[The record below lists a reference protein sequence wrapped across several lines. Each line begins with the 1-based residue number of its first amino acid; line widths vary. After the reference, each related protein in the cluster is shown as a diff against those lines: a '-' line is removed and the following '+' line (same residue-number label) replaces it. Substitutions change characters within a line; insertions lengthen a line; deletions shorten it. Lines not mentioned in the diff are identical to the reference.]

1 MGLPRFLRTPCAA
14 GARSLG
20 ALVLA
25 VVLGTGVRAAVPKTG
40 GSGLSYAFT
49 TYSIE
54 AGLPNNVIL
63 APVFQTRDGYLWV
76 GTEAGLARFDGVRFT
91 TFRVAFTPGL
101 ADNLIRCFYEDRDG
115 TLWIGTGAGLSRYRA
130 GKFDQVAGI
139 SKAVSA
145 IAADA
150 DGAIWIA
157 TWGQGIWVY
166 AGGSLV
172 SHADDPILPAD
183 KWVTDLDVDSAGRIW
198 IGFRGRGIAV
208 RENGVFHGVAGL
220 GAILP
225 EVNDIAEAPRG
236 TLWFGTSQGLYRYR
250 DGKFQ
255 LYGREQ
261 GFNSADPI
269 TALSVDQFGHLWV
282 ANRSVYLAFEPG
294 SGAFTRVSL
303 PTAGD
308 YSRSVIQDREGTY
321 WIGTAGD
328 GLIRMRASAFRMITP
343 QEGLPKGGVHAVS
356 VDRAG
361 NVWTGVASR
370 GLVEITPDGA
380 MAVTALGTGREAET
394 WAVCATAAGDVW
406 VGERGPLCLYRAGS
420 VQRFPEVRNTRS
432 IFEDRAGA
440 VWFGQWGG
448 GVLRYQNGEFSDMTA
463 RLGLPSGVASAFAEG
478 SRGDFYVGFEQ
489 GGIVKLQGGAK
500 TIYNTANGLPEDQ
513 IRSLYADRDGNLWVG
528 MKRRGLA
535 LLPAAGAH
543 PRWFNPDNLVEPF
556 SDLITAIVEDD
567 QGHLWLG
574 APKGVFWVLKDEIL
588 SQARGEG
595 IHATFHLAGEGEGV
609 NSGRVGFG
617 AQPTASRAPDGTI
630 WFATGAGL
638 LAVQP
643 ADLAVNPVVPV
654 VTIERVTVDGNTT
667 PLGSEVVLP
676 PGARSLSIDYA
687 APSFVQPGRMVF
699 RYRLVGHD
707 HGWVEAENRR
717 TAYYTSLTPGHYQF
731 QVTGANEDGLWNP
744 AFTTLAFTQEPWFY
758 ETWWFYGLVAAG
770 VAGLGAGIFR
780 WRTHALRREN
790 ERLELRISE
799 RTRELVRAKEE
810 AEAATRAKSL
820 FLANM
825 SHEIRTPMNGVI
837 GMTGLLLDTTLD
849 EEQRE
854 YADTV
859 RKSGEALLGIINDV
873 LDFSKIEAGKI
884 ELEKVA
890 FDPRGVVED
899 ALELLADIAQRK
911 KLELGCWVEDHVPEE
926 VLGDPGRFRQILLNL
941 IGNAIKFTEKGE
953 VFVRLSA
960 TPGAA
965 HRTRLRLEIHDTGLG
980 MTPEAQGRLF
990 QSFTQVDSSTTRR
1003 FGGTG
1008 LGLAISKQL
1017 VELMGGRIGV
1027 ESEAGRGSTFWFELV
1042 LDLGAHRVPDNA
1054 ALLAAMATRRVLI
1067 VDDHETNRR
1076 ILVHTLRRWGVRP
1089 QEAVSAA
1096 AGLRQLRDAA
1106 LRFEPFDLAILDF
1119 NMPDL
1124 NGLELAE
1131 AIRAD
1136 PACGGTTLFL
1146 LSSSLLHNE
1155 RARMEQ
1161 LGLAASFQKP
1171 VRQTALLRAL
1181 QKIWAPAGTVAPVA
1195 GAALPRAFSAPLG
1208 RAGRILIVEDNVT
1221 NQTLAR
1227 RMVEKL
1233 GHQGRVVANGREALD
1248 ALEAAGLE
1256 GYDLILMDCQM
1267 PEMDGYEA
1275 TREIRQRETGTGRHT
1290 PIVAM
1295 TANAV
1300 EGERE
1305 HCLAV
1310 GMDDYIAKPVKISVL
1325 VAVLERWMGPDA

>member
-1 MGLPRFLRTPCAA
+1 MGLPCSLRPTRASRASRLGVLALAVLLAA
-14 GARSLG
+14 GARG
-20 ALVLA
+20 AA
-25 VVLGTGVRAAVPKTG
+25 PRPGGT
-40 GSGLSYAFT
+40 GLSYAYT

-54 AGLPNNVIL
+54 AGLPNNVVL

-76 GTEAGLARFDGVRFT
+76 GTEGGLARFDGVRFT
-91 TFRVAFTPGL
+91 TFRVAYTPGL

-115 TLWIGTGAGLSRYRA
+115 TLWIGTGAGLSRYRD

-139 SKAVSA
+139 SKPVSA
-145 IAADA
+145 IGAEAS
-150 DGAIWIA
+150 GAIWIA
-157 TWGQGIWVY
+157 TWGQGLWEY
-166 AGGSLV
+166 AQGNLV
-172 SHADDPILPAD
+172 SHADDPILPSD
-183 KWVTDLDVDSAGRIW
+183 KWVTDLHVDSADRIW
-198 IGFRGRGIAV
+198 IGFRGRGVAV
-208 RENGVFHGVAGL
+208 REKGVFHAVGGP

-225 EVNDIAEAPRG
+225 EVADIAEAPRG

-250 DGKFQ
+250 DGEFQ

-261 GFNSADPI
+261 GFNSNDPI
-269 TALSVDQFGHLWV
+269 TACSVDQFGHLWV
-282 ANRSVYLAFEPG
+282 ANRSVYLAIDPG
-294 SGAFTRVSL
+294 RTAFTRLAL

-308 YSRSVIQDREGTY
+308 YSRSVFQDREGTY

-328 GLIRMRASAFRMITP
+328 GLIRMRSSAFRMITP
-343 QEGLPKGGVHAVS
+343 QEGLPKGGVHSVS
-356 VDRAG
+356 VDRVG

-370 GLVEITPDGA
+370 GLVELAPDGA
-380 MAVTALGTGREAET
+380 TIVTALGTGREAEP
-394 WAVCATAAGDVW
+394 WAVCATAGGDVW
-406 VGERGPLCLYRAGS
+406 VGERGPLCLIHAGAI
-420 VQRFPEVRNTRS
+420 QRFPEVRNTRS
-432 IFEDRAGA
+432 IYEDRTGA

-448 GVLRYQNGEFSDMTA
+448 GVLKFEHGGFSDMTA
-463 RLGLPSGVASAFAEG
+463 QLGLPAGVAAVFAEG
-478 SRGDFYVGFEQ
+478 PQGAFYIGFEQ
-489 GGIVKLQGGAK
+489 GGIVKLQGGTK
-500 TIYNTANGLPEDQ
+500 TLYNAANGLPEDQ
-513 IRSLYADRDGNLWVG
+513 IRSLYPDSEGNLWVG

-543 PRWFNPDNLVEPF
+543 PRWFNPDTLVEPF
-556 SDLITAIVEDD
+556 SDLITAIVEDEA
-567 QGHLWLG
+567 GHLWLG
-574 APKGVFWVLKDEIL
+574 APKGVFWVLKNEIL
-588 SQARGEG
+588 AQARGEG
-595 IHATFHLAGEGEGV
+595 APPTFHLAGEGEGV

-617 AQPTASRAPDGTI
+617 VQPTASRAPDGTI
-630 WFATGAGL
+630 WFATSAGL

-654 VTIERVTVDGNTT
+654 VTIERVTVDGNTAAVA
-667 PLGSEVVLP
+667 PEVILP
-676 PGARSLSIDYA
+676 PGTRSLSIDYA
-687 APSFVQPGRMVF
+687 APSFIQPARMVF

-707 HGWVEAENRR
+707 HGWVEADNRR
-717 TAYYTSLTPGHYQF
+717 TAYYTNLSPGHYKF
-731 QVTGANEDGLWNP
+731 EVTAANEDGLWNP
-744 AFTTLAFTQEPWFY
+744 SFTTLAFAQEPWFY
-758 ETWWFYGLVAAG
+758 ETWWFYGLVIAG
-770 VAGLGAGIFR
+770 VAGVGGGIFR

-810 AEAATRAKSL
+810 AEAATRAKSM

-884 ELEKVA
+884 ELEKVG
-890 FDPRGVVED
+890 FDPRGTVED
-899 ALELLADIAQRK
+899 ALELLADTAQRK
-911 KLELGCWVEDHVPEE
+911 KLELGCWVEDNVPEE
-926 VLGDPGRFRQILLNL
+926 VLGDPGRFRQILINL
-941 IGNAIKFTEKGE
+941 VGNAIKFTEKGE

-960 TPGAA
+960 TPGGAQ
-965 HRTRLRLEIHDTGLG
+965 RVRLRVEIHDTGLG
-980 MTPEAQGRLF
+980 LTPEAQGRLF

-1027 ESEAGRGSTFWFELV
+1027 ESEAGRGSTFWFELI
-1042 LDLGAHRVPDNA
+1042 LDLGSPQAPDNA
-1054 ALLAAMATRRVLI
+1054 ALMAAIATRRVLI

-1076 ILVHTLRRWGVRP
+1076 ILIHTLRRWGVRP
-1089 QEAVSAA
+1089 QEAVSASA
-1096 AGLRQLRDAA
+1096 ALRQLRDAA

-1119 NMPDL
+1119 NMPDM

-1136 PACGGTTLFL
+1136 PACSGTTLFL

-1155 RARMEQ
+1155 RPRIER
-1161 LGLAASFQKP
+1161 LGLMASFQKP

-1181 QKIWAPAGTVAPVA
+1181 QKIWAPAGAVAATA
-1195 GAALPRAFSAPLG
+1195 GAASPRALSVNLG
-1208 RAGRILIVEDNVT
+1208 RSGRILIVEDNVT

-1227 RMVEKL
+1227 KMVEKL
-1233 GHQGRVVANGREALD
+1233 GHRGEVAANGREALAVLD
-1248 ALEAAGLE
+1248 APGRE

-1275 TREIRQRETGTGRHT
+1275 TREIRQREVGSGRHT

-1325 VAVLERWMGPDA
+1325 VAVLQRWMGTED